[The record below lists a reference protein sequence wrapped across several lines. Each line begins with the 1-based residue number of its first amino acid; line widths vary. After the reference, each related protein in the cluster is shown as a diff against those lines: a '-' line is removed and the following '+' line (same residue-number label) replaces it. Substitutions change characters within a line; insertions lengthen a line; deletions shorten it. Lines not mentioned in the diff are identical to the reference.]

1 MIGDTGEVSEDVEDL
16 EESEDSEDR
25 MIDDDDAVDATSEI
39 NVDEI
44 VSKIDKQTDIDR
56 QRAVRRRLDELNEQ
70 KLAAKDLD
78 STYNFS
84 LDDEY

>member
-1 MIGDTGEVSEDVEDL
+1 MIE
-16 EESEDSEDR
+16 
-25 MIDDDDAVDATSEI
+25 DDDVIEATAEI

-44 VSKIDKQTDIDR
+44 VSKIDKQSDIER

-70 KLAAKDLD
+70 KLASKNID

-84 LDDEY
+84 LDDDY